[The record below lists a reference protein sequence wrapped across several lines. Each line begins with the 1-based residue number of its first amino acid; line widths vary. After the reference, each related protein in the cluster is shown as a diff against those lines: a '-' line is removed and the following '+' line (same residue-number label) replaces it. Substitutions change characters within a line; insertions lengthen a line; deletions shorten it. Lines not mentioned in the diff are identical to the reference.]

1 MNKITPIHW
10 RKLSRVFEL
19 DGWRL
24 SRIKGD
30 HLVYTKAGFERPI
43 VIPKDTRVEVFI
55 ILGNLRTAKISRDTY
70 FELLKNCEMFSISS
84 CLKTETEMGPGA
96 IFSERQA
103 TWGKRQVERTLGLL
117 TKSQAKYIY

>member
-1 MNKITPIHW
+1 MTKITPIHW

-30 HLVYTKAGFERPI
+30 HLVYIKTGFERPI

-55 ILGNLRTAKISRDTY
+55 ILNNVKTAKISRERY
-70 FELLKNCEMFSISS
+70 LELL
-84 CLKTETEMGPGA
+84 
-96 IFSERQA
+96 
-103 TWGKRQVERTLGLL
+103 GKV
-117 TKSQAKYIY
+117 

>member
-1 MNKITPIHW
+1 MTKITPVHW

-30 HLVYTKAGFERPI
+30 HLVYTKAGCERPI

-55 ILGNLRTAKISRDTY
+55 IFGNLRTAKMSRDTY
-70 FELLKNCEMFSISS
+70 LKLLE
-84 CLKTETEMGPGA
+84 
-96 IFSERQA
+96 
-103 TWGKRQVERTLGLL
+103 
-117 TKSQAKYIY
+117 KS